1 MKAVS
6 KQQKRIIEFIK
17 DYIEQHNMSPTIY
30 EIANGLDIKAST
42 VSVHIKAMQ
51 KKKLLTRT
59 RNARSI
65 KLIDKNDIIL
75 NYRNKPNYYP
85 LYNHPM
91 DVDFGATTIDYIYHV
106 IKIKYTRYV
115 DDMCLLKCDFISGD
129 SYNIIKKGDVVSL
142 IRKPEH
148 ILLIQSDVLLLVWTP
163 EKDYYFTI
171 YNARE
176 CAETGYKIIGLV
188 MDILHPI

>member
-59 RNARSI
+59 RNARNG
-65 KLIDKNDIIL
+65 KN
-75 NYRNKPNYYP
+75 R
-85 LYNHPM
+85 
-91 DVDFGATTIDYIYHV
+91 
-106 IKIKYTRYV
+106 
-115 DDMCLLKCDFISGD
+115 S
-129 SYNIIKKGDVVSL
+129 
-142 IRKPEH
+142 
-148 ILLIQSDVLLLVWTP
+148 
-163 EKDYYFTI
+163 
-171 YNARE
+171 
-176 CAETGYKIIGLV
+176 
-188 MDILHPI
+188 

>member
-42 VSVHIKAMQ
+42 VSAHIKAMQ

-106 IKIKYTRYV
+106 IKIKYTR
-115 DDMCLLKCDFISGD
+115 IS
-129 SYNIIKKGDVVSL
+129 KL
-142 IRKPEH
+142 
-148 ILLIQSDVLLLVWTP
+148 
-163 EKDYYFTI
+163 FTI
-171 YNARE
+171 
-176 CAETGYKIIGLV
+176 
-188 MDILHPI
+188 